1 MTKERV
7 KKWLWVSF
15 WVAVAFQ
22 IYFVRELFAA
32 ELLFGLLFVVL
43 LSIGSVLYL
52 IGQAGEMSLN
62 WAKPLARSLVQ
73 TARRGLVQ
81 VEEFSRKSF
90 RHLRSES
97 AR

>member
-1 MTKERV
+1 MTRERV
-7 KKWLWVSF
+7 KKWLWISF
-15 WVAVAFQ
+15 WAAIAFQ

-43 LSIGSVLYL
+43 LLIGSVLYL
-52 IGQAGEMSLN
+52 IGQAGEVSLN
-62 WAKPLARSLVQ
+62 WAKPFARLLAQ

-81 VEEFSRKSF
+81 VEEFSRKSY